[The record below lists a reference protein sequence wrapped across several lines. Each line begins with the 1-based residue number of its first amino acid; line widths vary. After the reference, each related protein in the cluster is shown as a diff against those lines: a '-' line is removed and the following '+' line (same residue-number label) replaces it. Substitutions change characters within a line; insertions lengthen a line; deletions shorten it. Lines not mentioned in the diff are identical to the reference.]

1 MPGIVRN
8 DMMCRKSSGGMRGE
22 GGMGDVT
29 VVETWGVDDTVV
41 GSRYLEGRSG
51 NAGDCRDLKECT
63 SMAGEVIIESDGDCI
78 CNPGAVGMSVMAM
91 VERSNKLVNV

>member
-1 MPGIVRN
+1 MPGIVKN
-8 DMMCRKSSGGMRGE
+8 DIMCRKSSGGMRGE
-22 GGMGDVT
+22 GGMGDVPM
-29 VVETWGVDDTVV
+29 VETWRVDDTVV

-51 NAGDCRDLKECT
+51 DAGDCRDLKECT
-63 SMAGEVIIESDGDCI
+63 SMAGEVIIESEDCI